1 MGTIPACI
9 LITTLI
15 ASFIAVF
22 FAMRIFLQAKFWAH
36 LKERGSDKHLDLD
49 SFKLLLQI
57 PILSKVIKKI
67 QARKYSHALQ
77 VAMPQGM
84 RLLCI
89 ALDAGSS
96 LVKALDYTAQNREEP
111 LASELKRVVWD
122 LRAGQGFDEAMV
134 HLSKR
139 TGGTEFAYLA
149 IAMEIQH
156 KSGGSL
162 GDVLQSVSKM
172 LQQNIELT
180 QDLQSKTAQARLS
193 ARVVSIMPIG
203 LLVILSLITQ
213 NYIGIFFSSLLGVV
227 MFFAACVLEILGIVL
242 VRKSLNINL
251 CEGLHVA

>member
-9 LITTLI
+9 LSITLA
-15 ASFIAVF
+15 ASFIAAF
-22 FAMRIFLQAKFWAH
+22 FAMKAFLRAKFWAT
-36 LKERGSDKHLDLD
+36 LKEKGTEQHIDLD
-49 SFKLLLQI
+49 SVKLIKQVPLLY
-57 PILSKVIKKI
+57 KI
-67 QARKYSHALQ
+67 VRKAKERKYSHALQ

-96 LVKALDYTAQNREEP
+96 LVKALDYTAQNCEEP
-111 LASELKRVVWD
+111 LAGELKRVVWD
-122 LRAGQGFDEAMV
+122 LRAGQGFDEAMA

-156 KSGGSL
+156 KSGGRL

-193 ARVVSIMPIG
+193 ARVVSLMPIV
-203 LLVILSLITQ
+203 LLVILSLLTQ
-213 NYIGIFFSSLLGVV
+213 NYIGIFFSTPIGIV
-227 MFFAACVLEILGIVL
+227 MFFAACVLELLGIVL